1 MDRRQVL
8 RLLGAGAALGSLSPI
23 ASSNT
28 WAATASEPKSVAAVI
43 TWYIPGSH
51 GDAILGKLLTGWKH
65 DNGPGPRLKLASLYV
80 DQFPKG
86 DVARSMA
93 AKHGVPIFDSIEGA
107 VSVGTKGIP
116 VDGVI
121 SIGEHGNYPVNDL
134 GIKLYPRRRFFSE
147 IADTFEKYDRV
158 VPVFND
164 KNLGPVWE
172 DARWMYERAQELN
185 IPLMAGSSLPVSY
198 RQPDLALPMN
208 CDLESAV
215 GIGYSGIDIYG
226 IHALEVYQAFV
237 ERRRGGEVGVQE
249 VECLSGDAIWQA
261 VDDGL
266 VDQETLDAVL
276 AVLPTP
282 DGGEVRQHTHDEMAL
297 FLIHY
302 IDGFVGAVFML
313 PGFAAGIGIGVKL
326 EGSQHP
332 VATRIEERLEPSW
345 PHFAFLIQA
354 IEQMFHTGRP
364 SYPVERTLLT
374 SGLLDRLL
382 TSRQQGGKRLKTP
395 ELQIAY
401 SPADYPHAPNPPL
414 GSFAK

>member
-1 MDRRQVL
+1 MDRRQAL
-8 RLLGAGAALGSLSPI
+8 SLLGAGAALGSLSPI
-23 ASSNT
+23 ASSAG
-28 WAATASEPKSVAAVI
+28 WAAAAGETKSVAAVI

-80 DQFPKG
+80 DQFPED
-86 DVARSMA
+86 DVARSVA

-107 VSVGTKGIP
+107 VTVGTGGIP

-134 GIKLYPRRRFFSE
+134 GIKLYPRRRFFAE

-172 DARWMYERAQELN
+172 DARWMYDRAQELN

-198 RQPDLALPMN
+198 RLPNLAIPMN

-237 ERRRGGEVGVQE
+237 ERRRGGEVGVQA
-249 VECLSGDAIWQA
+249 VECLSDDAIWQA

-282 DGGEVRQHTHDEMAL
+282 DRGNVRQHTHDEMTL
-297 FLIHY
+297 FLLHY
-302 IDGFVGAVFML
+302 VDGFVGAVFML
-313 PGFAAGIGIGVKL
+313 PGFAAGSGIGVKL
-326 EGSQHP
+326 KGSEYP
-332 VATRIEERLEPSW
+332 VATRFEERLEPSW
-345 PHFAFLIQA
+345 PHFAFLVQA
-354 IEQMFHTGRP
+354 IEQMFHTGKP
-364 SYPVERTLLT
+364 SFPVERTLLT

-382 TSRQQGGKRLKTP
+382 TSRQQGGKRLSTP
-395 ELQIAY
+395 ELQISY
-401 SPADYPHAPNPPL
+401 TPVDYPHAPNPPL